1 MNMCRHHGI
10 LLWGVKREQAVEFCV
25 CVKDFKK
32 MKPIVYKTKLH
43 PQIKRKKGLPFY
55 IERMKKNWTFYTGFL
70 LFFFLLY
77 FLSTFVWQIQF
88 QGQVTYTKETLLKTV
103 NSLQVYRGMKRNRL
117 PCDVIEKSIRQKHP
131 DISWVSAEEKGSL
144 LVISIKEANPEVGRE
159 RAGRFCHLV
168 AEKSGIVKKIVVNR
182 GVACVKP
189 GQKVKKGQILISGI
203 VPVTADDETVVD
215 KMGVVAKGEV
225 LLVCDSKFSK
235 EIPVK
240 VCEKEYTG
248 KKIYQTEYEINH
260 KTFVIKNP
268 IKRFN
273 NAKKYDIITTILP
286 KWEDLPIPFTFTKRK
301 KEFREYTFVI
311 RKRNRKELFKEGKRL
326 YQKLLRQCRQDGL
339 EILSKEAKI
348 TKQNEKIWLISGQI
362 RFLCK
367 KTRKKYIAESEL
379 KIDKKAEEKQDGDS

>member
-117 PCDVIEKSIRQKHP
+117 HCDVIEKSIRQKHP

-260 KTFVIKNP
+260 QTFVIKNP

-311 RKRNRKELFKEGKRL
+311 RKRNRKELFFFFMRL
-326 YQKLLRQCRQDGL
+326 
-339 EILSKEAKI
+339 
-348 TKQNEKIWLISGQI
+348 
-362 RFLCK
+362 
-367 KTRKKYIAESEL
+367 
-379 KIDKKAEEKQDGDS
+379 